1 MQRGDTSVK
10 RIGPSGFL
18 SESEEDTRKL
28 GSYMAGFLR
37 ENGLRILLR
46 GGLGAGK
53 TVLVRGFCEALGFS
67 KVRSPS
73 FTLVNQYKAG
83 GRTIIHSDLYRIE
96 SNDIE
101 ELELDR
107 GEEENTIVFVEWA
120 EKGTFS
126 SDFPTWE
133 LCFHS
138 PAASSSPCE
147 RIIVFR
153 SLNPGGEKLLSY
165 FIRFVSEVLFE

>member
-46 GGLGAGK
+46 GGLGVGK
-53 TVLVRGFCEALGFS
+53 TVLVRGFCEALGFM

-83 GRTIIHSDLYRIE
+83 DKTIIHSDLYRLE
-96 SNDIE
+96 SNDVE
-101 ELELDR
+101 DLELDN
-107 GEEENTIVFVEWA
+107 GEEESTIVFVEWA
-120 EKGTFS
+120 EKGAFS

-133 LCFHS
+133 LSFDT
-138 PAASSSPCE
+138 PAASISACE
-147 RIIVFR
+147 RIITFR
-153 SLNPGGEKLLSY
+153 SLDREGERLLSS
-165 FIRFVSEVLFE
+165 FICSVSEVISE